1 VVDGPLDYSNR
12 TIQAEIEN
20 LMGTLENTSYITSPL
35 YSESWLRSFV
45 NYVDRNQDYLNMSID
60 TEEDFIKSLRKVS
73 FAIFAII
80 SKSIWLDEIKISS
93 VFQKMQN
100 QEHQYQDAR

>member
-73 FAIFAII
+73 FLFFGNNNN
-80 SKSIWLDEIKISS
+80 KSNL
-93 VFQKMQN
+93 
-100 QEHQYQDAR
+100 A